1 MTDNKIS
8 IGIVG
13 CGNIAETYL
22 EQITNYNN
30 VQLVGLTDIVSER
43 AQELAAIYNCAVY
56 PDLETMVADEK
67 IDLVVNLTIHHV
79 HAEIIEQI
87 LQAGKHVYTEKPLAM
102 NYKDAKRLVD
112 LAEKKNLRLSSAPIT
127 YMGEAQQTAAQ
138 KIASG
143 ILGKIRLV
151 YAEINHDRIETWH
164 PNPIPFFDVGV
175 LWDVGIYAL
184 TVCTALMGSV
194 KRVTG
199 YGLSLIHI

>member
-1 MTDNKIS
+1 MKKN

-30 VQLVGLTDIVSER
+30 VHLVGLTDIVSER
-43 AQELAAIYNCAVY
+43 AQELADIYNCAVY
-56 PDLETMVADEK
+56 PDLKTMVADEK

-87 LQAGKHVYTEKPLAM
+87 LQANKHVYTEKPLAM
-102 NYKDAKRLVD
+102 NYKEAKCLVD

-138 KIASG
+138 QIAAG

-151 YAEINHDRIETWH
+151 YA
-164 PNPIPFFDVGV
+164 
-175 LWDVGIYAL
+175 
-184 TVCTALMGSV
+184 
-194 KRVTG
+194 
-199 YGLSLIHI
+199 

>member
-30 VQLVGLTDIVSER
+30 VHLVGLTDIVSER
-43 AQELAAIYNCAVY
+43 AQGLAAIYNCTVY
-56 PDLETMVADEK
+56 PDLGTMIADEK

-79 HAEIIEQI
+79 HAKIIEQI
-87 LQAGKHVYTEKPLAM
+87 LQAGKHVYTEKPLALK
-102 NYKDAKRLVD
+102 YKDAKRLVD

-143 ILGKIRLV
+143 IRANQTGIRR
-151 YAEINHDRIETWH
+151 NK
-164 PNPIPFFDVGV
+164 
-175 LWDVGIYAL
+175 
-184 TVCTALMGSV
+184 S
-194 KRVTG
+194 
-199 YGLSLIHI
+199 